1 MTAHHANKSHKSSM
15 PLVLGSLLA
24 GVVGTV
30 LVMPRL
36 RPAPTATV
44 QPTETK
50 KEAKPAESGAIK
62 LSEEAVKTAGL
73 RAETVR
79 IAPIREGL
87 TVPGTVELSPNRSA
101 KVTPPAPGKVVR
113 LLVDPGDS
121 VQAGQALVILDS
133 VEVAQAHAAVRQS
146 EAGIQQARSG
156 VQTAMAET
164 EQARASVQQA
174 QGDIEQAR
182 SKKASA
188 ETALQRQRELAQAGA
203 FAQAPLQTAQSELSS
218 AQSELLQAQTDLQAH
233 TVILQRAER
242 LFKAELVSRAELE
255 QAQTDQNRDK
265 AQVDR
270 AQARTGIAKQ
280 ALAREQKISSGD
292 LLNKQAVQTAEAEA
306 RAAQGEVQRARQ
318 GLNRAQQDVRRAQ
331 KGEQAAHTLLRG
343 AEDSAKAARAN
354 LFALEGTGH
363 VDGGSGLISVSAP
376 IGGRVAERAA
386 TVGEAVERTAAL
398 MVIENLNTVTVDAK
412 VAEKDV
418 ARVRLGQRVQVT
430 VPAYPNRIFPGIV
443 QSIAG
448 RVDEKTRAL
457 SLRCLVE
464 NHEERLKPEMF
475 ARVTLGVGATTNTLS
490 VPVSALEEEGADR
503 FVYVATG
510 EGYLRRKVQVGRV
523 TETTAEITEG
533 LKSGEKVVV
542 EGVFVLKSEG
552 QKSSLKGDE

>member
-1 MTAHHANKSHKSSM
+1 MTAQDANKPNKSNM
-15 PLVLGSLLA
+15 PLVLGSLLV
-24 GVVGTV
+24 GIVGTV
-30 LVMPRL
+30 IVMPRL
-36 RPAPTATV
+36 RPAPPAAA
-44 QPTETK
+44 QSTETK
-50 KEAKPAESGAIK
+50 NEAKPAESGAIK
-62 LSEEAVKTAGL
+62 LSEEAAKTAGL
-73 RAETVR
+73 RVET
-79 IAPIREGL
+79 IRLVPAHEGL

-101 KVTPPAPGKVVR
+101 KVTPSAPGKVVR
-113 LLVDPGDS
+113 LLVNPGDS
-121 VQAGQALVILDS
+121 VQAGQALAILDS

-156 VQTAMAET
+156 VQTARAET

-174 QGDIEQAR
+174 QGEIEQTQ
-182 SKKASA
+182 SKALSA

-203 FAQAPLQTAQSELSS
+203 FAQAPLQAAQSELSS

-233 TVILQRAER
+233 TVVLQRAER
-242 LFKAELVSRAELE
+242 LFKVELVSRAELE
-255 QAQTDQNRDK
+255 QAQTEQNRNK

-280 ALAREQKISSGD
+280 AMEREQKISSGD
-292 LLNKQAVQTAEAEA
+292 LLNKQAVQTAEAEV
-306 RAAQGEVQRARQ
+306 RSAQGEVQRARQ

-331 KGEQAAHTLLRG
+331 RGEQAAHTLLRG
-343 AEDSAKAARAN
+343 AEDSTKAARAN

-363 VDGGSGLISVSAP
+363 VEGSGLISVSAP
-376 IGGRVAERAA
+376 ITGIITERSA
-386 TVGEAVERTAAL
+386 TVGEAVDRTAPL

-418 ARVRLGQRVQVT
+418 ARIRLGQGVQVT
-430 VPAYPNRIFPGIV
+430 VPAYPNQTFPGIV

-457 SLRCLVE
+457 SVRCLVE
-464 NHEERLKPEMF
+464 NHEGRLKPEMF
-475 ARVTLGVGATTNTLS
+475 ARVTLGVGATTNALS

-510 EGYLRRKVQVGRV
+510 EGYIRRKVQVGRV
-523 TETTAEITEG
+523 TGTTAEITEG
-533 LKSGEKVVV
+533 LRPGDKVAV

-552 QKSSLKGDE
+552 RKSSLKGDD